1 MNICLCSKYWLNVSS
16 KNFTSKRSE
25 GEGCNFFHSE
35 GVVVLMRIR
44 IFIIFS
50 HFSCKGRKKL
60 NLKKYLL
67 IDTIDERALIEK
79 CMQSTKK
86 IFTYLFLILFF
97 RAWWILF
104 WRGWKNYTIFK
115 LNNFLISALSNYM
128 FFLDLS

>member
-1 MNICLCSKYWLNVSS
+1 MQ
-16 KNFTSKRSE
+16 
-25 GEGCNFFHSE
+25 FFHSE

-86 IFTYLFLILFF
+86 IFTYIFLILFSELDESYF
-97 RAWWILF
+97 EGDEKITQF
-104 WRGWKNYTIFK
+104 
-115 LNNFLISALSNYM
+115 SN
-128 FFLDLS
+128 

>member
-1 MNICLCSKYWLNVSS
+1 MFHLKISHLNVQ
-16 KNFTSKRSE
+16 RVRDAI
-25 GEGCNFFHSE
+25 FFHSE

-97 RAWWILF
+97 QA
-104 WRGWKNYTIFK
+104 
-115 LNNFLISALSNYM
+115 
-128 FFLDLS
+128 